1 MEQGKDRLMSTAEA
15 ADRLGVSPRTIARW
29 IKAGE
34 LRGVRLGRRLF
45 RVPESEVLRII
56 AETYEREDEELD
68 PRDILD
74 GVEHTLYV
82 DRGKKI
88 ISPEE
93 YEKYGQGAGDW
104 LELAAALRDRGGKE
118 EINLAEFLEQAD
130 RDMGGAADRE
140 RIEILAETNPD
151 AAMGEER
158 KLRAKKKKPSSF
170 GEEPQE
176 EKPSGEPAPEPLEER
191 IVEEPKEPEAAPEP
205 PKKRGRKKRTD
216 KPRAELIE
224 EYLKGTEEAKE

>member
-1 MEQGKDRLMSTAEA
+1 L
-15 ADRLGVSPRTIARW
+15 

-74 GVEHTLYV
+74 GVEHTLYIE
-82 DRGKKI
+82 RGKKI

-158 KLRAKKKKPSSF
+158 KLRAKKKPSSF
-170 GEEPQE
+170 GEEPLE

-191 IVEEPKEPEAAPEP
+191 TVEEPKEPEAAP
-205 PKKRGRKKRTD
+205 KKRGVRSRND
-216 KPRAELIE
+216 AEGLRV
-224 EYLKGTEEAKE
+224 LPGRFLRGSS